1 MDAVAGEDDEEWE
14 PLDISFPEGTL
25 ARINWVIL
33 APLLYSLHF
42 TCPDVRTPGMEK
54 WFPVTFVG
62 AITWIG
68 VYSFF
73 MVEWATMLGEGA
85 GIPDN
90 VMGLTILA
98 AGTSIPDLLTSV
110 IVARQGHGDMAVSSS
125 IGSNIFDVLVG
136 LPVPWLLYCAID
148 PHNTGYRVYVTG
160 KRESQESCAV
170 WWQAVLLGKGGG
182 KAVCTLPRPH
192 HQYSHTTHHTPHT
205 THHTPHTSHH
215 TPHTSLHPRP
225 HRPSKCHHA
234 SNRPALSCQP
244 CPLQAP
250 SRSSRRS

>member
-110 IVARQGHGDMAVSSS
+110 IVARQGHGDMDSGGQHLAGGWVPAV
-125 IGSNIFDVLVG
+125 GRAPATG
-136 LPVPWLLYCAID
+136 RGAAYC
-148 PHNTGYRVYVTG
+148 
-160 KRESQESCAV
+160 
-170 WWQAVLLGKGGG
+170 
-182 KAVCTLPRPH
+182 
-192 HQYSHTTHHTPHT
+192 
-205 THHTPHTSHH
+205 
-215 TPHTSLHPRP
+215 
-225 HRPSKCHHA
+225 
-234 SNRPALSCQP
+234 
-244 CPLQAP
+244 
-250 SRSSRRS
+250 